1 MKKIILAIVL
11 AMLCLFFKMQA
22 KGQTYKTAPLKIG
35 DRLPSYFWTA
45 KHQFYRNG
53 KVTLEDLSLL
63 KGNILVIDF
72 WASWCTNCIDK
83 FPKVAAL
90 AKRFK
95 GVANVVLVNTKGNND
110 NEHTINTLYEKLNK
124 TPKTFTL
131 PSIIEDTLINQLLP
145 HTFLPHYMWF
155 NREGRLVAITNSD
168 FVGDEPISSMHQNDL
183 RLDSLRKK
191 RKELSK
197 L

>member
-1 MKKIILAIVL
+1 MKKIILALVL

-22 KGQTYKTAPLKIG
+22 QGQTYKTAPLKIG

-45 KHQFYRNG
+45 KHKFYRNG
-53 KVTLEDLSLL
+53 KVTLADLSLL

-95 GVANVVLVNTKGNND
+95 GVANVLLVNTKGNND

-155 NREGRLVAITNSD
+155 NREGRLVAITNAD

-191 RKELSK
+191 RKELSG